1 MKRIFMY
8 LSRTKKEAILAP
20 LFKMLEVVF
29 ELLVPVIVS
38 LIINKGINEGGQS
51 DLKFIFLMCGILFA
65 FGILGLLSSVTAQY
79 FAAVASSKLQSA
91 LRTDLLK
98 KINSLEYKNIP
109 NIFR

>member
-38 LIINKGINEGGQS
+38 LIINKGINE
-51 DLKFIFLMCGILFA
+51 
-65 FGILGLLSSVTAQY
+65 
-79 FAAVASSKLQSA
+79 
-91 LRTDLLK
+91 
-98 KINSLEYKNIP
+98 
-109 NIFR
+109 

>member
-51 DLKFIFLMCGILFA
+51 DLKFIFSI
-65 FGILGLLSSVTAQY
+65 
-79 FAAVASSKLQSA
+79 
-91 LRTDLLK
+91 
-98 KINSLEYKNIP
+98 
-109 NIFR
+109 